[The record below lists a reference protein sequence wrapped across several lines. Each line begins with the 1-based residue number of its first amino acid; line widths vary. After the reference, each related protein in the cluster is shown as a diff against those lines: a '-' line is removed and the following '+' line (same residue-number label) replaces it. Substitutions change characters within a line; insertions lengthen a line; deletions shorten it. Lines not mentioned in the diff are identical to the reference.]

1 MVAGRPR
8 VRGPSF
14 CNLAVLEDILPGSLV
29 GDAVAIIGST
39 DIVVGETD
47 R

>member
-1 MVAGRPR
+1 MRVR

-14 CNLAVLEDILPGSLV
+14 CNLAVLEDALPGSLV
-29 GDAVAIIGST
+29 GDAIAVIGSL